1 MAKRSAQLD
10 AFADFRSRLRAGFGG
25 EKTRR
30 SNPTGARPFSPR
42 LPAHIIL
49 KSSLARGERS
59 LFLRGRAIDRI
70 LNEEVARQGGKLHD
84 GANSGNHLHL
94 LVQFRRPESLRAFL
108 RAISGRIARLV
119 LGSKK
124 GTRVLGHNQK
134 FWDARPW
141 SRLVSW
147 GRDFANV
154 RRYALVNAHERMGMS
169 RAHSRAMIA
178 ELERIGGAC
187 FGVGPPLRPA

>member
-1 MAKRSAQLD
+1 MAKRNPQLD
-10 AFADFRSRLRAGFGG
+10 ALADFKRRLCAGFGG

-30 SNPTGARPFSPR
+30 SNPTEARPFSPK
-42 LPAHIIL
+42 LPVHVVL

-59 LFLRGRAIDRI
+59 LFLHGRAIDRI
-70 LNEEVARQGGKLHD
+70 LKEEVGRQGGKLHD

-94 LVQFRRPESLRAFL
+94 LVQFRRAEALRSFL
-108 RAISGRIARLV
+108 RAVSGRIARIA
-119 LGSKK
+119 LGAKK
-124 GTRVLGHNQK
+124 GTRVLKDGQR

-154 RRYALVNAHERMGMS
+154 RRYALVNAHGRLGLS
-169 RAHSRAMIA
+169 RAHSREMIK
-178 ELERIGGAC
+178 ELERMGVACFAGGA
-187 FGVGPPLRPA
+187 PPLPA